1 MFSSSEDSG
10 DMSPWKKTYAENPL
24 YKTTHQFWIARFS
37 TPNQGDF
44 ALQKITS
51 HSHPGLDLFI
61 RMFFFWIFK
70 ARADTEK
77 PTPIGDER
85 SDLDQKK
92 K

>member
-10 DMSPWKKTYAENPL
+10 TCHPEKKPT
-24 YKTTHQFWIARFS
+24 
-37 TPNQGDF
+37 
-44 ALQKITS
+44 QKIPSTKTPS
-51 HSHPGLDLFI
+51 ILNCWLRNPKSRGKPSKKSQVTQPTIGPFTRI
-61 RMFFFWIFK
+61 FFFWIFK

-92 K
+92 M